1 MAGKMLCE
9 RDLEEIRR
17 HYDEKNEVLV
27 AFGEQVSSAELY
39 EDIFDDLDEVMPV
52 VMIDEDE
59 QKHIVKMS
67 INEAME
73 QCENRNDVLLGG
85 CTYFHNWI
93 SKKSAKDIRA
103 FIIDMDNVYS
113 GVLQNALRAD
123 WATAN
128 GDPLPIPTYI
138 VNSGTGL
145 HLYFVLDEPIP
156 HYNCN
161 AHNID
166 VLYRNLAIGQ
176 TTRRVYLQK
185 QVQWFG
191 QDFRMAG
198 GLNKYDWANTVFKI
212 GDKWDIDKLG
222 QACGLQGVHF
232 IRSDEKR
239 SRAPKKHDGAPKQKR
254 QGWHSNAAFYE
265 YALKNCREKTKEG
278 NRYMSMCALTAIAWK
293 CNVPVEKVR
302 QDLLGLLPGYNE
314 NAKRLVKPKEIDSA
328 LKMYN
333 PAAMLTP
340 RCRLEDWQGW
350 EYKPIKRN
358 GRKREV
364 HLQIARAVR
373 DILHPEGW
381 GNTAGKPRKIDIV
394 KAWRAEHPEGKKA
407 DCIRETGLS
416 KPTVYRWWEG

>member
-1 MAGKMLCE
+1 MAGKLL
-9 RDLEEIRR
+9 RDREIDEIRR
-17 HYDEKNEVLV
+17 QYDEKNEVLA
-27 AFGEQVSSAELY
+27 AFGEQISSAELY
-39 EDIFDDLDEVMPV
+39 EEIFDDLDEVMPV

-59 QKHIVKMS
+59 RKHIVKMS

-73 QCENRNDVLLGG
+73 QCESRNDVLLGG

-128 GDPLPIPTYI
+128 GDPLPMPTYI

-161 AHNID
+161 AYNID
-166 VLYRNLAIGQ
+166 VLYRNLAVGQ

-198 GLNKYDWANTVFKI
+198 GLNKYEWPNTVFRV
-212 GDKWDIDKLG
+212 GEKWDIDKLG
-222 QACGLQGVHF
+222 RACGLQDVHF
-232 IRSDEKR
+232 VRNGEKR
-239 SRAPKKHDGAPKQKR
+239 KTAPKKQEGKLRQKR
-254 QGWHSNAAFYE
+254 QGWRSNAAFYE
-265 YALKNCREKTKEG
+265 YALRNCREKTKEG
-278 NRYMSMCALTAIAWK
+278 NRYMSMCALTVIAWK
-293 CNVPVEKVR
+293 CNVGLEKVR
-302 QDLLGLLPGYNE
+302 QDLLGLLPGYNKD
-314 NAKRLVKPKEIDSA
+314 AKRLVKPKEVDSA
-328 LKMYN
+328 LRMYN
-333 PAAMLTP
+333 PSAMLTP
-340 RCRLEDWQGW
+340 RNRLEDWQGW

-358 GRKREV
+358 GRT
-364 HLQIARAVR
+364 RADHVKLMNFVR
-373 DILHPEGW
+373 DEINHLDWRNKEGRPKK
-381 GNTAGKPRKIDIV
+381 ADIV
-394 KAWRAEHPEGKKA
+394 KAWRAEHTEGRKA

-416 KPTVYRWWEG
+416 KHTVYRWWDA